1 MNHIWWHKWDA
12 SIRIQEKKG
21 TAMARYFSVLKVFGG
36 NCRIGEERVPEK
48 RTLLPLK
55 FSNYSFLPSFPS
67 TTPGV
72 CLESSKLCMPD
83 LPHLLAFLSASR
95 YRSSIKG
102 AKEAPSL

>member
-55 FSNYSFLPSFPS
+55 FSNLF
-67 TTPGV
+67 
-72 CLESSKLCMPD
+72 
-83 LPHLLAFLSASR
+83 LLALFPLHYPRCVSG
-95 YRSSIKG
+95 I
-102 AKEAPSL
+102 L